1 MSISRLEAVV
11 FLSTLEL
18 FVVPQSDRA
27 VRLGSPLVLCRS
39 VVWLASNGNSTPL
52 MMGQRLLSQNR
63 NPSNYKLS
71 SRLVHII
78 YLGMLLM

>member
-39 VVWLASNGNSTPL
+39 TCRLAGKQWKCYPFNDGATFTIPEPKS
-52 MMGQRLLSQNR
+52 
-63 NPSNYKLS
+63 K
-71 SRLVHII
+71 
-78 YLGMLLM
+78 

>member
-39 VVWLASNGNSTPL
+39 VVWLCNGNATPS
-52 MMGQRLLSQNR
+52 MMGECSI
-63 NPSNYKLS
+63 NPEPKSK
-71 SRLVHII
+71 
-78 YLGMLLM
+78 